1 MSLIGLLC
9 AASNEPIPDEPAT
22 PGQASGNLLLS
33 GSYVAVAND
42 ARFVGVCKS
51 GTNELMVAYR
61 KAVDHPVNSSATH
74 CARFSSNGGKS
85 WGDEITVYDPPS
97 GYDCRDV
104 TLSRLSDGTIALT
117 AFNYGTFP
125 DIRSQVM
132 FSTDNGRTF
141 GAAVQVNPS
150 GLAYTDACSGPVI
163 GCANGDLLVALY
175 GQDAADEYH
184 SAVVCRSD
192 DGGATWGAS
201 TTIADGPATIGNTL
215 GAESEGH
222 FYEPFLLRL
231 ANGDIIAAV
240 RHSREKVWIVR
251 STDDGVTWGT
261 PVNTNVPGGGRPAIA
276 QVSTGGIVL
285 CNRTDTYI
293 WYRTSWDNGI
303 TWSSLTQVATGYR
316 GAYSQMTEYRPGKL
330 AHFYSMEIG
339 TADNAEARFTYMYDN
354 NLPDPLTELV
364 I

>member
-9 AASNEPIPDEPAT
+9 AASNGPVPDEPPT
-22 PGQASGNLLLS
+22 PGQSSGNLLLS
-33 GSYVAVAND
+33 GSYVLVQPD
-42 ARFVGVCKS
+42 ARFVGLCKS
-51 GTNELMVAYR
+51 GTNELMAAYR
-61 KAVDHPVNSSATH
+61 KSANHAVDTNATH
-74 CARFSSNGGKS
+74 VVRFSSNGGKA
-85 WGDEITVYDPPS
+85 WGDEITVFDPS
-97 GYDCRDV
+97 GYDPRDCTV
-104 TLSRLSDGTIALT
+104 SQLSDGRIALT

-125 DIRSQVM
+125 DIRSQVL
-132 FSTDNGRTF
+132 FSSDNGRTF
-141 GAAVQVNPS
+141 GSPVQINPS

-163 GCANGDLLVALY
+163 ECANGDLLIALY
-175 GQDAADEYH
+175 GQDAVGEYH
-184 SAVVCRSD
+184 SAVVCRSTD
-192 DGGATWGAS
+192 DGATWSAS

-222 FYEPFLLRL
+222 FYEPFLLKL

-251 STDDGVTWGT
+251 SVDDGVTWGT

-293 WYRTSWDNGI
+293 WYRTSWDNGV
-303 TWSSLTQVATGYR
+303 TWSSLTQVTTGYR
-316 GAYSQMTEYRPGKL
+316 GAYSQMVEYRPGKL
-330 AHFYSMEIG
+330 AHFYSMETVDG
-339 TADNAEARFTYMYDN
+339 DTSEARFTYMYDN